1 MRHAP
6 PGAFFLVLTHEHA
19 LDLRIVEAILRRGD
33 FAFCGLIGSK
43 TKRAKFVHRLEER
56 GVAAERIARLT
67 CPIGVAGIDGKEPEV
82 IAAGVIAQLLLEH
95 SRALRT
101 IDADDDETT
110 LPAAPGDRPAA
121 AGRRRRRTS
130 TGCSRTASPPPR
142 LSRSA
147 SAHRVGTGWPGETLP
162 RDPAR
167 IVRFALV
174 DALGER
180 PIEGEPGADPAGTIA
195 LRRPGI
201 AIALY
206 RSRPSPVRLEAE
218 AFESYLRDEGLDRVV
233 AARAAHGESQQP
245 GVEIFSRNAKA
256 MLVAPGPADR
266 RQRRAALA
274 PAGRPDPRARA
285 RDRPAPARRRAAVR
299 AAVLY
304 RGKPLAGALV
314 KAYPKDGNERRLSAR
329 TDAQGRVRFV
339 LPEGGVWLISA
350 VHMID
355 APAASGARWESL
367 WSSLTFDAGAGSSTG
382 SAPRRRHR
390 RR

>member
-56 GVAAERIARLT
+56 GIATESIARLT
-67 CPIGVAGIDGKEPEV
+67 CPIGVANIDGKEPEV
-82 IAAGVIAQLLLEH
+82 IAAGVIAQLLVEH
-95 SRALRT
+95 GRALRT
-101 IDADDDETT
+101 IGADDETT
-110 LPAAPGDRPAA
+110 ASRCSWRSPCCCRP
-121 AGRRRRRTS
+121 RRRRTS
-130 TGCSRTASPPPR
+130 TGCSRTASPPRR
-142 LSRSA
+142 LSRSGYRTA
-147 SAHRVGTGWPGETLP
+147 SAPAG
-162 RDPAR
+162 PAR
-167 IVRFALV
+167 CCRAIRRASS
-174 DALGER
+174 ASPWSMRAASGRSRASPGPTR
-180 PIEGEPGADPAGTIA
+180 PARSPCASPGV
-195 LRRPGI
+195 

-218 AFESYLRDEGLDRVV
+218 AFESYLRDEGLDRVI
-233 AARAAHGESQQP
+233 ATRAAHGESQQP
-245 GVEIFSRNAKA
+245 GTEIFSRNAKA
-256 MLVAPGPADR
+256 MLVAPGPAASGSDAQRWR
-266 RQRRAALA
+266 RPVGLTLELV
-274 PAGRPDPRARA
+274 PETDPR
-285 RDRPAPARRRAAVR
+285 PLAAGGAFAMR
-299 AAVLY
+299 LLY

-314 KAYPKDGNERRLSAR
+314 KAYPKDGNERRLAAR

-367 WSSLTFDAGAGSSTG
+367 WASLTFDAGAAGTVAAG
-382 SAPRRRHR
+382 DPRR
-390 RR
+390 